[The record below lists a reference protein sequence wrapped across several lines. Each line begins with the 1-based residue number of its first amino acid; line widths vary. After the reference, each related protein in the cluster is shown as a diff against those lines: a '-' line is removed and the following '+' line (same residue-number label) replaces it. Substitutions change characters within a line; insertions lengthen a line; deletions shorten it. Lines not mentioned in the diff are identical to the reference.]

1 MSLAELLCLGLL
13 AIPGL
18 SESKAKY
25 TCENYV
31 PIVAAASLENDIDPT
46 LMLAVMYVES
56 SYRKRVVSRAGACG
70 LMQILPKYSG
80 IYRKGTRKPYTCDQ
94 LKSPNRN
101 INLGVK
107 IYAKLLALA
116 DGNENKALCY
126 YNAGPIGCLRV
137 YRDSQRRI
145 DRSKYVK
152 KVRKIQK
159 YILSSKQK

>member
-1 MSLAELLCLGLL
+1 MTLVEVLCIGLL

-18 SESKAKY
+18 SEPKAEY
-25 TCENYV
+25 TCRNYV
-31 PIVAAASLENDIDPT
+31 PIVVAASLENDIDPT

-56 SYRKRVVSRAGACG
+56 SYRKRVVSQVGACG

-80 IYRKGTRKPYTCDQ
+80 IYRKGTRKPYTCEQ

-126 YNAGPIGCLRV
+126 YNAGPLGCSRA
-137 YRDSQRRI
+137 YKGSQKRI
-145 DRSKYVK
+145 DNSKYVK

-159 YILSSKQK
+159 IILSKKI

>member
-1 MSLAELLCLGLL
+1 MSLVEALCLGLL

-18 SESKAKY
+18 SDSKKKHACK
-25 TCENYV
+25 NYV
-31 PIVAAASLENDIDPT
+31 PIIVSASLENDVDPT

-101 INLGVK
+101 INLGVR

-126 YNAGPIGCLRV
+126 YNAGPVGCPRV
-137 YRDSQRRI
+137 YGDNQGRI

-159 YILSSKQK
+159 YILSIK